1 MQFFCFEYSPFKKR
15 QYRRM
20 KKQETG
26 SVMLIKKIQNIW
38 NNFKQSLFE
47 RVFRTVKN
55 NVCENDSVSL
65 YRIGP

>member
-1 MQFFCFEYSPFKKR
+1 
-15 QYRRM
+15 M